1 MNLVLSAHCL
11 QVHGQ
16 GVATPCAGIA
26 LALTCILSV
35 IGHMHRAY
43 FLYQPSSPVHIEQD
57 TESRADPIWEKPLEQ
72 LKMDGSRVA
81 VLKVRSED
89 SWGL

>member
-1 MNLVLSAHCL
+1 MNPVLSTHCL

-26 LALTCILSV
+26 LPLTCILPV
-35 IGHMHRAY
+35 TGHLHRAY
-43 FLYQPSSPVHIEQD
+43 FLYQPSSPVCIEQD
-57 TESRADPIWEKPLEQ
+57 TERRADTIWEKPPEQ
-72 LKMDGSRVA
+72 LKMGGSRVA

-89 SWGL
+89 S